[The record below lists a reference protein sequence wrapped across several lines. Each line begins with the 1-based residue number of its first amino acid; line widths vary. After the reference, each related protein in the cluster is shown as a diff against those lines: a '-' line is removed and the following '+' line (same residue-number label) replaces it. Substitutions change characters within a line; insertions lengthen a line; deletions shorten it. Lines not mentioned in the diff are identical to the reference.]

1 MTKLVTRTK
10 GDSSMV
16 ASCDETQDL
25 GDAATDTDVD
35 VLLPLQRQDTFALV
49 RGPNQASNH

>member
-1 MTKLVTRTK
+1 
-10 GDSSMV
+10 MV

-35 VLLPLQRQDTFALV
+35 VLLPLQRQDKFALV